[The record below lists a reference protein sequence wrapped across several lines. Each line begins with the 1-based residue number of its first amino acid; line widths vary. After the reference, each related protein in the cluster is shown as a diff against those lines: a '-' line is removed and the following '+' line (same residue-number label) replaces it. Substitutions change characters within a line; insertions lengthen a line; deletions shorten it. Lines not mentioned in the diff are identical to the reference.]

1 MKKTTMIA
9 VSVMFAALFTLPA
22 LGQAPASKIGWIVTG
37 AFGDDK
43 EGITKYVAAEKALD
57 TELRPKV
64 NELQGL
70 QTRIKTISDDLQ
82 KMQVACQNPAIPC
95 DQKAAAAKQDE
106 GQRLQREYEFKQKEA
121 QAYFN
126 KRRDEVLAPITQNIF
141 QALQDYA
148 KAKGYAVIIDISTL
162 GQENAPSPILFLEP
176 SANVTKDFIVYYN
189 ARPATT
195 ATTATPK

>member
-1 MKKTTMIA
+1 MKRTTMIA

-22 LGQAPASKIGWIVTG
+22 LGQAPAGKIGWIITG

-43 EGITKYVAAEKALD
+43 EGITKYVSAEKALE

-70 QTRIKTISDDLQ
+70 QTRIKTISDDLA
-82 KMQVACQNPAIPC
+82 KMQGANPAVPF

-106 GQRLQREYEFKQKEA
+106 GLRLQRELEFKQKEA
-121 QAYFN
+121 QAYAN
-126 KRRDEVLAPITQNIF
+126 KRREEILGPITQNVL

-148 KAKGYAVIIDISTL
+148 KAKGYAVIIDISAL
-162 GQENAPSPILFLEP
+162 GSENQPNPILFLEP

-195 ATTATPK
+195 ATTANPR

>member
-9 VSVMFAALFTLPA
+9 VSIMFAALFALPA
-22 LGQAPASKIGWIVTG
+22 FGQAPTSKIGWIVTA

-43 EGITKYVAAEKALD
+43 EGITKYVTAEKALD

-70 QTRIKTISDDLQ
+70 QTRIKTISDDLA
-82 KMQVACQNPAIPC
+82 KMQGANPAVPF

-106 GQRLQREYEFKQKEA
+106 GQRLQRELEFKQKEA

-126 KRRDEVLAPITQNIF
+126 KRREEVLGPLTQNIF

-148 KAKGYAVIIDISTL
+148 KTKGYSVIIDISAL

-176 SANVTKDFIVYYN
+176 SANVTKDFIVFYN

-195 ATTATPK
+195 ATAATPK